1 MESGCHRDTCNHV
14 ADIGMQSTV
23 GMRRRDVL
31 KGLTASL
38 SLAGAFVFSAA
49 TTKAAT
55 RAMGL
60 VEIRRHIA
68 RTLRPIF
75 NKELTPQTIGRRYLS
90 LYPEEADV
98 DRLWT
103 ALVGSSAPARTDELK
118 MRLAQLRQRDFE
130 DGEIAIVDGWILA
143 RTEARACALLALV

>member
-1 MESGCHRDTCNHV
+1 
-14 ADIGMQSTV
+14 
-23 GMRRRDVL
+23 
-31 KGLTASL
+31 
-38 SLAGAFVFSAA
+38 
-49 TTKAAT
+49 
-55 RAMGL
+55 MGL
-60 VEIRRHIA
+60 VAIRRHIA

-75 NKELTPQTIGRRYLS
+75 NKEFTPQTIGLRYLS

-103 ALVGSSAPARTDELK
+103 ALVGSPAPARTDELK